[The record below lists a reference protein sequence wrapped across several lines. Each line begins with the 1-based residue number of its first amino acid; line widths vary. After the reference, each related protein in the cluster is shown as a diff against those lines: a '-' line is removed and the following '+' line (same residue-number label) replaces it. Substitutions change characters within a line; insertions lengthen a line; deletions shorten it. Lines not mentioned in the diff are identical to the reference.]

1 MMEFEFEHVHIK
13 CHNVDQVSHFYET
26 MFGAKLVDEGKV
38 RNARVIIMK
47 LGNAYITISEPGEG
61 EVLEVP
67 KEPRED
73 VWIRYGIGHFG
84 VRVQNLEEAVRELR
98 AKGAKLLWE
107 PKEIREGVKVA
118 FIRGPE
124 DDVIEIVERKKGF

>member
-1 MMEFEFEHVHIK
+1 MEFEFEHVHIK
-13 CHNVDQVSHFYET
+13 CHDVNLVKQFYET
-26 MFGAKLVDEGKV
+26 MFGAKPVDEGKV

-47 LGNAYITISEPGEG
+47 LGDAYITLSEPGER

-84 VRVQNLEEAVRELR
+84 VRVKNLEDAVRELK
-98 AKGAKLLWE
+98 AKGAEWIWE
-107 PKEIREGVKVA
+107 PREIREGVKVA

-124 DDVIEIVERKKGF
+124 DDVIEIVERRKGF

>member
-1 MMEFEFEHVHIK
+1 MKFEFEHVHIK
-13 CHNVDQVSHFYET
+13 CHDVDQLSHFYET
-26 MFGAKLVDEGKV
+26 MFGAIPVDEGKV

-73 VWIRYGIGHFG
+73 VWLRYGIGHFG
-84 VRVQNLEEAVRELR
+84 LRVESLAEAVRELR
-98 AKGAKLLWE
+98 AKGAELMTE
-107 PKEIREGVKVA
+107 PIEIREGVRVA

-124 DDVIEIVERKKGF
+124 DDVIEIVERKKKV

>member
-1 MMEFEFEHVHIK
+1 MEFEFEHVHIK
-13 CHNVDQVSHFYET
+13 CHDVNLVKRFYET
-26 MFGAKLVDEGKV
+26 MFGAKPVDEGKV

-47 LGNAYITISEPGEG
+47 LGDAYITLSEPGEG

-84 VRVQNLEEAVRELR
+84 VRVKNLEDAVRELK
-98 AKGAKLLWE
+98 AKGAEWIWE
-107 PKEIREGVKVA
+107 PREIREGVKVA
-118 FIRGPE
+118 FIRGPK
-124 DDVIEIVERKKGF
+124 DDVIEIVERRKGF